1 MNSLKHRLTTL
12 FILISFSLI
21 WIVIIPGLVAYREG
35 VFYKSGVEA
44 RLPTHSTRAVASYDV
59 YRQTQTTHALAV
71 AEIDRQLNELL
82 QRKDNSAQIDSLI
95 KLRQIY
101 REEQTNSKPPITP
114 SPYFGNRT
122 PSYTFISYIFLGISL
137 FLLMP
142 VHLRTL
148 NLRKTIVLGLVLY
161 VGWMFTSWIRN
172 FIVYD
177 EGRTI
182 FSFVNYDIGPL
193 SFLLQELRMLV
204 LCMIIAALWQGW
216 TAYFNIVDDQY
227 RRDSAHEESLVALGN
242 NALFITHMFN
252 RWQLNSVA
260 LLGAFLP
267 WTFLYWSNIVNYG
280 DSRYVIPA
288 LVSHLYWIVSWG
300 LTTAPLIYAYKR
312 WAAAKTKAL
321 AQAATTDRQR
331 EPDRS
336 INFLKEI
343 NPISSFQVF
352 GAGVA
357 TAISFLLP
365 FKDLI
370 F

>member
-1 MNSLKHRLTTL
+1 MNSLKQRLITL
-12 FILISFSLI
+12 FVIISFSLI
-21 WIVIIPGLVAYREG
+21 WIVIIPGFVAYREG
-35 VFYKSGVEA
+35 VFYKSDVEA
-44 RLPTHSTRAVASYDV
+44 RLPSHSTRAVSSYDL
-59 YRQTQTTHALAV
+59 YRKTQTNNALAI
-71 AEIDRQLNELL
+71 AEIDRQLTELL
-82 QRKDNSAQIDSLI
+82 QRKENTAQIESLI

-142 VHLRTL
+142 VPIKTL
-148 NLRKTIVLGLVLY
+148 NLRKAILLGVLLY
-161 VGWMFTSWIRN
+161 AGWMFTSWIRN
-172 FIVYD
+172 FVVYD

-193 SFLLQELRMLV
+193 SFLLQELRILG
-204 LCMIIAALWQGW
+204 LCLMIAALWQGW
-216 TAYFNIVDDQY
+216 TSYFTTVADQY
-227 RRDSAHEESLVALGN
+227 RRDSAHEESLVSLGN
-242 NALFITHMFN
+242 NALFIAQMFN
-252 RWQLNSVA
+252 RWQLTSIA

-288 LVSHLYWIVSWG
+288 LVVHLYWIVSWG

-312 WAAAKTKAL
+312 WAAAKTRAL
-321 AQAATTDRQR
+321 AEAATSNRQR

-336 INFLKEI
+336 IKFVREI

-365 FKDLI
+365 FKDLV